1 MRCVRKLCVT
11 VASSLLAGLVAVAA
25 CPDASARDWQV
36 FKIRGF
42 NYPPSD
48 KLPVYDPTDLSRS
61 DSVAPDRLDGDGDK
75 RVWAAEVRGL
85 LCVRT
90 QHIDGRKEICINNNH
105 VTTDECR
112 VAGGAGKVAETAS
125 TMAGTAGLATDC

>member
-1 MRCVRKLCVT
+1 MRRVRELFVT
-11 VASSLLAGLVAVAA
+11 VVSGLLAGVIAVAA
-25 CPDASARDWQV
+25 SQDASARDWKV

-42 NYPPSD
+42 HYPLSD
-48 KLPVYDPTDLSRS
+48 KLPVYDPKAMSKS
-61 DSVAPDRLDGDGDK
+61 DSIAPDRLDDDGDK

-90 QHIDGRKEICINNNH
+90 KHIAGRKEVCVNNNH

-112 VAGGAGKVAETAS
+112 VAGGAGDVAEADS

>member
-1 MRCVRKLCVT
+1 MRRLRTGFMT
-11 VASSLLAGLVAVAA
+11 VVSGLLGGLIAMAASQ
-25 CPDASARDWQV
+25 DASARDWKV
-36 FKIRGF
+36 FRIRGF
-42 NYPPSD
+42 NYPLSD
-48 KLPVYDPTDLSRS
+48 KLPVYDPGDMSRS
-61 DSVAPDRLDGDGDK
+61 GSIAPARLDGDGDD

-90 QHIDGRKEICINNNH
+90 QHLSQRTEICINNNH

-112 VAGGAGKVAETAS
+112 VAGGAGDVAESES